1 MNITRKET
9 THSDDKQ
16 HIEQHI
22 QEKNDLLSILAE
34 QKERF
39 FL

>member
-1 MNITRKET
+1 MHIAWKET

-22 QEKNDLLSILAE
+22 QGKNDLLSILAE
-34 QKERF
+34 QKERYI
-39 FL
+39 L